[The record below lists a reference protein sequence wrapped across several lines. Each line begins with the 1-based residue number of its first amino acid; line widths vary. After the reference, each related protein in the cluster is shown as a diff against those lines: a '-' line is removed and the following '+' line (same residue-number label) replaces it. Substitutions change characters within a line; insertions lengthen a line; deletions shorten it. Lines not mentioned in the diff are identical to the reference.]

1 MGKSEAVMGIETDKL
16 DVTVM
21 ADALETLGLTVAT
34 PVTLETRVRALQVY
48 FEKVDEEK
56 SAPTFEC
63 TNCEQ
68 VSTFPLGVCPFCGVG
83 DDAEP
88 VALPGPDDDGPGDP
102 DEADTRHGPES
113 PEQPEETSTD
123 GLAAE
128 VAEQV
133 LVPAKRK
140 GRKAKAQLALVPPVE
155 KVHEGIVEI
164 ELDRVVA
171 ELQKL
176 STIATV
182 GGWYLA
188 KKLAETDIS
197 GVWKTRLN
205 EAGKSVHKNFDAFV
219 QTEVKFSRKY
229 YQDLLRIY
237 ARFPKEEDYKQL
249 GPTKLRLV
257 VQADT
262 EAEAKERLDKF
273 KAGAS
278 RREVERDAGRTG
290 VHVENHKN
298 KPKPSTAGKLTIAF
312 VEGKREKVPFFLKPA
327 SKKDEGD
334 GGKPAKRV
342 GDTPYARVQMT
353 NDVWLYVT
361 LTQNKAGEIVGV
373 FEYRR
378 VDPLK

>member
-16 DVTVM
+16 DVSSIN
-21 ADALETLGLTVAT
+21 DALDKLEIQPDGKA
-34 PVTLETRVRALQVY
+34 TLEARVRALQVY

-68 VSTFPLGVCPFCGVG
+68 VSTFPNAVCPFCGVG

-88 VALPGPDDDGPGDP
+88 AALPGPDDDGPGDP

-155 KVHEGIVEI
+155 KVHEGIVETALDKAVE
-164 ELDRVVA
+164 ELK
-171 ELQKL
+171 KL
-176 STIATV
+176 STIAST

-188 KKLAETDIS
+188 RKLAEIDIS
-197 GVWKTRLN
+197 GLWKTRVTT
-205 EAGKSVHKNFDAFV
+205 EGKAVHKNFDAFV
-219 QTEVKFSRKY
+219 KAELGFSREY
-229 YQDLLRIY
+229 YQGLLRIV
-237 ARFPKEEDYKQL
+237 ARFTEEEYKQL

-257 VQADT
+257 VAANDPEE
-262 EAEAKERLDKF
+262 EARRLKRFQD
-273 KAGAS
+273 GVS
-278 RREVERDAGRTG
+278 RREVEREIGRKPDNAKS
-290 VHVENHKN
+290 E

-373 FEYRR
+373 FEYKR